1 MMMVLLASRDRPTR
15 PDRPGRSQEKFL
27 RSLFKIS
34 STHQKLMKN
43 TKIKVYACLYQAVQY
58 VSFNNID
65 YMSANVRGIYSLS
78 LSLNSEARRAASVC
92 ILMFCFFRRVF
103 FFSLT
108 LSLSLSL
115 SFYYVCMMLSLLIK
129 CTHLAPFALAH
140 FRALLNTC
148 SLPLLLVRFH
158 TRARVSTPPRTPSSP
173 LPLSRQSSLNTA
185 L

>member
-1 MMMVLLASRDRPTR
+1 MRV
-15 PDRPGRSQEKFL
+15 F
-27 RSLFKIS
+27 
-34 STHQKLMKN
+34 
-43 TKIKVYACLYQAVQY
+43 IKRF

-78 LSLNSEARRAASVC
+78 LLTLKHGERRAYVFLS
-92 ILMFCFFRRVF
+92 VF
-103 FFSLT
+103 FS

-115 SFYYVCMMLSLLIK
+115 SHSLSLSFYYACVMLSLLIK
-129 CTHLAPFALAH
+129 CTHLAPFALAR

>member
-1 MMMVLLASRDRPTR
+1 MMVLLASRDRPTDR
-15 PDRPGRSQEKFL
+15 PPDRRDPKKSFWRLFFL
-27 RSLFKIS
+27 KIS
-34 STHQKLMKN
+34 LTHQKRMKN
-43 TKIKVYACLYQAVQY
+43 TKIKVHACLYQAVQY

-108 LSLSLSL
+108 LSLSLS
-115 SFYYVCMMLSLLIK
+115 FYYVCMMLSLLIK
-129 CTHLAPFALAH
+129 CTHLAPFALA
-140 FRALLNTC
+140 RTRVLLNTC

>member
-1 MMMVLLASRDRPTR
+1 MCVFIKRY
-15 PDRPGRSQEKFL
+15 
-27 RSLFKIS
+27 
-34 STHQKLMKN
+34 STCLSIILIICRLMFV
-43 TKIKVYACLYQAVQY
+43 VYTL
-58 VSFNNID
+58 
-65 YMSANVRGIYSLS
+65 SLS
-78 LSLNSEARRAASVC
+78 LSLNSEAWRAASVC

-103 FFSLT
+103 FFS

>member
-1 MMMVLLASRDRPTR
+1 MSKFFSGVEDEDEDVASAPSSKSSPDEFVGFSRIASLLMMMVLLASRDRPTR

-78 LSLNSEARRAASVC
+78 LS
-92 ILMFCFFRRVF
+92 
-103 FFSLT
+103 
-108 LSLSLSL
+108 
-115 SFYYVCMMLSLLIK
+115 
-129 CTHLAPFALAH
+129 
-140 FRALLNTC
+140 
-148 SLPLLLVRFH
+148 
-158 TRARVSTPPRTPSSP
+158 
-173 LPLSRQSSLNTA
+173 
-185 L
+185 